1 MTGIAQK
8 IIANPNA
15 YSIDMLTAGV
25 QNGTVPAYIG
35 IPLIQQKTQ
44 ELQKSK
50 AMMAMAQ
57 PQQPP
62 IAQEVLDQAQA
73 ATGLQGLPSNLP
85 AQAYAPGG
93 IIVFAEGGEADD
105 EEDDDEFDMG
115 KDEQQL
121 FDMLRRRLA
130 SNAEY
135 GEMAGLGAL
144 PVGIEKA
151 VETKREVSSKIGNQ
165 PKKTQSEGIVQL
177 TKEGTPDGD
186 LINKIMMKESGGRRY
201 DKQGNLLTSPKGAQG
216 EMQVMPAT
224 SRDPGYGIRPAREGD
239 AEDLARVGREYF
251 GKMLNKYGDPKL
263 AAIAYNWGPGNT
275 DKWLMAGADPSKL
288 PRETQKYS
296 ADMAGGGE
304 VHFDGGGIADIFK
317 MSKEEIADMMRRK
330 LRMEQ
335 ARDAFSKA
343 PAAAES
349 QAARLG
355 PTATQSKPSPS
366 MMSRLSSLFAN
377 PYTAVGGTG
386 AGITALTGNYLNRL
400 SDEELEAL
408 QNAGGGDDTAL
419 AAAIMRQGRENP
431 SVATVANQAQA
442 PAAKPQAPAMSTA
455 DVQQEI
461 QRLKNRPTM
470 GPLPT
475 DEAPEAAP
483 AAPEAAPATDAM
495 GNYLGDYAAYLK
507 DRREQMAKDKEENKY
522 LALLQAGLG
531 MMGGT
536 SRYAGANIGQGAS
549 QGVAAY
555 LAGQKQAGADERAIQ
570 QGMLGL
576 TRAELYQKMH
586 EADLAQKKEQKAES
600 LKVSSARQAASELE
614 GFNKQLTAIE
624 AQIGKSVDASGKLA
638 ALESIGK
645 SASEIAAERQRL
657 INEILAGNSPAARRY
672 QAITKTVNKKLG
684 VDFEE
689 PKGGL
694 SGVLNYDPSTRTLR

>member
-25 QNGTVPAYIG
+25 QNGSVPAYIG

-50 AMMAMAQ
+50 ALMAMAQ

-73 ATGLQGLPSNLP
+73 ATGLQALPSNLP
-85 AQAYAPGG
+85 TEAYAPGG
-93 IIVFAEGGEADD
+93 IVAFAEGGEADEED
-105 EEDDDEFDMG
+105 EEDEFDMG

-130 SNAEY
+130 SNSEY
-135 GEMAGLGAL
+135 EEMAGLGAL

-151 VETKREVSSKIGNQ
+151 VSAKREVSSKVGNQ

-177 TKEGTPDGD
+177 TKEGTPEGD

-224 SRDPGYGIRPAREGD
+224 SRDPGFGIRPAREGD

-251 GKMLNKYGDPKL
+251 GKMMNKYGDPKL

-304 VHFDGGGIADIFK
+304 VHFDGGGIADIFN
-317 MSKEEIADMMRRK
+317 MSKDEIADMMRRK

-335 ARDAFSKA
+335 ARDAFSKVPAAA
-343 PAAAES
+343 PAAAE
-349 QAARLG
+349 
-355 PTATQSKPSPS
+355 
-366 MMSRLSSLFAN
+366 
-377 PYTAVGGTG
+377 
-386 AGITALTGNYLNRL
+386 
-400 SDEELEAL
+400 
-408 QNAGGGDDTAL
+408 
-419 AAAIMRQGRENP
+419 
-431 SVATVANQAQA
+431 
-442 PAAKPQAPAMSTA
+442 AAKPVSFLEYLTQGASRLRPGVGGLGVGIPALLRSGDLNEGEDAELARRRKMPPTVGTGIAPAAPAMSTA

-475 DEAPEAAP
+475 DEAPQEAP

-507 DRREQMAKDKEENKY
+507 DRRAQMAQDKEENKY

-555 LAGQKQAGADERAIQ
+555 LAGQKQAGADDRALQ

-586 EADLAQKKEQKAES
+586 EADLAQKKELTGEANKTRA
-600 LKVSSARQAASELE
+600 ARQQASERE
-614 GFNKQLTAIE
+614 GMEKLAAGIE
-624 AQIGKSVDASGKLA
+624 AQIGKSIDASGKLA
-638 ALESIGK
+638 ALQSIGK
-645 SASEIAAERQRL
+645 SEAEIAAERQRL
-657 INEILAGNSPAARRY
+657 INQTLMGNTTQARRY
-672 QAITKTVNKKLG
+672 QSLMKKLG
-684 VDFEE
+684 YDVGDS
-689 PKGGL
+689 GGA
-694 SGVLNYDPSTRTLR
+694 STGVLNYDPSTRTLR

>member
-50 AMMAMAQ
+50 ALMGGMQ
-57 PQQPP
+57 QQQPP

-73 ATGLQGLPSNLP
+73 ATGLQALPSNLP
-85 AQAYAPGG
+85 TQAYAPGG
-93 IIVFAEGGEADD
+93 IIAFADGGYADEE
-105 EEDDDEFDMG
+105 EEDDGLDMS

-130 SNAEY
+130 SNSEY
-135 GEMAGLGAL
+135 QEMAGLGAL
-144 PVGIEKA
+144 PVGISKA
-151 VETKREVSSKIGNQ
+151 VETKREVSSKVGDQ
-165 PKKTQSEGIVQL
+165 PKQTRSEGITQL

-186 LINKIMMKESGGRRY
+186 LINKIMMKESGGRRF

-239 AEDLARVGREYF
+239 PDDLARVGREYF
-251 GKMLNKYGDPKL
+251 GKMLNKYGDTKL

-304 VHFDGGGIADIFK
+304 VHFDGGGIADIFN
-317 MSKEEIADMMRRK
+317 MSKEEVADFMRRK

-335 ARDAFSKA
+335 ARDAFSKVPSAA
-343 PAAAES
+343 PAAAAE
-349 QAARLG
+349 
-355 PTATQSKPSPS
+355 
-366 MMSRLSSLFAN
+366 
-377 PYTAVGGTG
+377 
-386 AGITALTGNYLNRL
+386 
-400 SDEELEAL
+400 
-408 QNAGGGDDTAL
+408 
-419 AAAIMRQGRENP
+419 
-431 SVATVANQAQA
+431 
-442 PAAKPQAPAMSTA
+442 AAKPLSFMEYLKQGASKIRPGVGGMGVGLPALLRSGDLNEGEDAELEKRRKMPMTLGTAPQGGKPVAPAMSTE

-461 QRLKNRPTM
+461 QRLKNRPPMAPMSTE
-470 GPLPT
+470 
-475 DEAPEAAP
+475 DAPEGTP
-483 AAPEAAPATDAM
+483 AAPEAPATVDPM
-495 GNYLGDYAAYLK
+495 GNYLGEYAAYLK
-507 DRREQMAKDKEENKY
+507 DRRGQMAADKEQNKY

-536 SRYAGANIGQGAS
+536 SPYAGANIGQGAS

-555 LAGQKQAGADERAIQ
+555 LAGQKQAGADDRALQ

-576 TRAELYQKMH
+576 TRADLYDKMH
-586 EADLAQKKEQKAES
+586 AADLAQKKEQKAES
-600 LKVSSARQAASELE
+600 LKVSSARQQASELE
-614 GFNKQLTAIE
+614 GFGKQLTAIE
-624 AQIGKSVDASGKLA
+624 AQIGRSVDASGKLA

-657 INEILAGNSPAARRY
+657 INEILMGSTPAARRY
-672 QAITKTVNKKLG
+672 QAITKTLNKKLG

-689 PKGGL
+689 PSGGT
-694 SGVLNYDPSTRTLR
+694 SGVLTYDRNTKTLR